1 MHEEIMAYLTDYGSL
16 SSEKGNGINTALSGS
31 SFNDLARLAVA
42 KFPTQTHERTESGSI
57 TELEEPNP
65 ADGVYSHSP
74 GDVLDL
80 GFQFNWPPDAFG
92 A

>member
-42 KFPTQTHERTESGSI
+42 KFPTQTNERAQGGSI
-57 TELEEPNP
+57 TELEPDP
-65 ADGVYSHSP
+65 ADGVFRNSS
-74 GDVLDL
+74 GDLLHL
-80 GFQFNWPPDAFG
+80 GLQFDWPPDSFG